1 MNNRRKGKR
10 GLGQFVFD
18 EMKATDRF
26 TDTLRSADRAIN
38 ELDAD
43 SYRADQEGWRKGSI
57 HDCREIMAQY
67 PEDDPRHIA
76 ARRRLVFLNSIWYR
90 LWLRLL
96 AGLRS
101 AGTVIGQELFY
112 AAVGSLKFLLIIV
125 FNLVFFG
132 IIFWLIIS

>member
-1 MNNRRKGKR
+1 MTNKRNR
-10 GLGQFVFD
+10 GLGQFVYD
-18 EMKATDRF
+18 EIKATNEF
-26 TDTLRSADRAIN
+26 TETLRAADRAIN

-57 HDCREIMAQY
+57 LDCREIMAQY

-76 ARRRLVFLNSIWYR
+76 ARRKLAVLNSIWYR

-96 AGLRS
+96 GGLRS
-101 AGTVIGQELFY
+101 AAVVLRQELFY
-112 AAVGSLKFLLIIV
+112 AALGCLKFLLIIV

-132 IIFWLIIS
+132 FVIWLIIS